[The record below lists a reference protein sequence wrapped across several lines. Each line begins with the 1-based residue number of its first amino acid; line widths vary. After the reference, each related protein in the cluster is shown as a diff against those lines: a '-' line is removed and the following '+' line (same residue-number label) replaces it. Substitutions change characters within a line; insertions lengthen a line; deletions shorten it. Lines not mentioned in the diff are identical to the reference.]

1 MSSMLCVYVF
11 IILYFFFFAF
21 CCLLLTLFRDVV
33 DDWTCSREVAS
44 GISTCFV
51 GAYKS
56 VLFLQEEHSTYP
68 DMAAYH
74 SIAVTLGKA
83 GHLTELLHIIRSL
96 KEGPVRRNVG
106 GSPRELN
113 WNGRLEPDIVVY
125 NAVSRD
131 LNLLVPAT
139 NILSWFRFGY
149 R

>member
-1 MSSMLCVYVF
+1 V
-11 IILYFFFFAF
+11 LYF
-21 CCLLLTLFRDVV
+21 LFD
-33 DDWTCSREVAS
+33 
-44 GISTCFV
+44 FL

-83 GHLTELLHIIRSL
+83 GHLTELLHIIQSL
-96 KEGPVRRNVG
+96 KKGPVRRNVG

-131 LNLLVPAT
+131 LNLHVPAT

-149 R
+149 RKMSR